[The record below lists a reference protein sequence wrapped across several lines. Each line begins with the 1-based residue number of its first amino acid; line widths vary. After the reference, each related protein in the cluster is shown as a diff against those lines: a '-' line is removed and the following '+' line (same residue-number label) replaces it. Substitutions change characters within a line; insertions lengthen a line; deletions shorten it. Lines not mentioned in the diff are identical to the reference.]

1 LFAAALPELHILPDT
16 EKMMKRASGAN
27 PSKLPT
33 RRDSLLF
40 LAAGAVCMTVDTS
53 LLAQAAPAQAVGH
66 EDPTIALAAAA
77 AANPWSTRD
86 TPESVAAALV
96 GLPPIPAGP
105 YQPTWESIAAHYKD
119 PEWFRDAK
127 FGIYMHL
134 GIFSVPAH
142 ASEWY
147 VRYMYGDNKD
157 VMQWHTEH
165 YGPPTKFGYKD
176 FLPMYTM
183 AKWDPDGW
191 AALFKNAGAKYVL
204 APGEH
209 HDGFSN
215 WNSATNPY
223 NSVNYGPHRDIDGD
237 LIKAL
242 RRAGLKTGI
251 SDHSAYHFNFIPPLP
266 GSDEYDPKW
275 AALYDVADKS
285 VAARTKFLHDW
296 VAKRIET
303 IDKYRPDMLWFDMS
317 TDHSWDPLKTY
328 VAAYYYNR
336 ALQWGKPVC
345 ISAKGAAWVSG
356 QIMDYEREGRSPM
369 ELVDWVWQPDDPITD
384 KFGYVEGQKV
394 FGPEQFV
401 YKIVENTSKNGN
413 LLLNISPKADG
424 TIPQEQQDTLLGI
437 GKWLDVN
444 GEAIYKTRP
453 WTRYGEG
460 PAADAAAALMA
471 KVRAS
476 GTFAGRLNGQN
487 LGDAT
492 ISGGGLPRHG
502 YTPED
507 IRFTRNGDTLYAIVM
522 KWPEDG
528 AVVVTSL
535 AKGNAPAGKIA
546 KVELLGHPGK
556 LDFKQDETG
565 LQVKLPADKPCDF
578 AYALRITGLNL
589 PKQESQ
595 G

>member
-1 LFAAALPELHILPDT
+1 
-16 EKMMKRASGAN
+16 MKKTNGTSLLT
-27 PSKLPT
+27 LPT
-33 RRDSLLF
+33 RRDSILF
-40 LAAGAVCMTVDTS
+40 LTAGAVCMAVES
-53 LLAQAAPAQAVGH
+53 SVLAQAAASAEASSAQAVGH
-66 EDPTIALAAAA
+66 EDAAVALANAA
-77 AANPWSTRD
+77 AANPWTSHD
-86 TPESVAAALV
+86 TPEMVATALV

-105 YQPTWESIAAHYKD
+105 YQPTWDSIAQHYKD

-147 VRYMYGDNKD
+147 VRYMYGGNKD

-165 YGPPTKFGYKD
+165 YGAPTQFGYKN
-176 FLPMYTM
+176 FFPMYTM
-183 AKWDPDGW
+183 AKWDPDAW
-191 AALFKNAGAKYVL
+191 AALFKKAGAKYVL

-215 WNSATNPY
+215 WDSTINPY

-242 RRAGLKTGI
+242 RKVGLETGI
-251 SDHSAYHFNFIPPLP
+251 SDHSAYHFNFIPALA

-275 AALYDVADKS
+275 ANFYNVADKS

-336 ALQWGKPVC
+336 ALQWGKQVC

-356 QIMDYEREGRSPM
+356 QVMDYEREGRAPM

-394 FGPEQFV
+394 FGSDQFV
-401 YKIVENTSKNGN
+401 WKIIENTSKNGN

-424 TIPQEQQDTLLGI
+424 TIPQAQQDTLLGI
-437 GKWLDVN
+437 GKWLDMN

-453 WTRYGEG
+453 WVKYGEG
-460 PAADAAAALMA
+460 PAADAAAALMVKA
-471 KVRAS
+471 HAE
-476 GTFAGRLNGQN
+476 GFAGKTNGKN
-487 LGDAT
+487 MGDANV
-492 ISGGGLPRHG
+492 SGGGLPRHG
-502 YTPED
+502 YTPQD
-507 IRFTRNGDTLYAIVM
+507 IRFTCNGDTLYAIVM
-522 KWPEDG
+522 KWPDTGE
-528 AVVVTSL
+528 VMITSL
-535 AKGNAPAGKIA
+535 AREMAPKAKIA
-546 KVELLGHPGK
+546 KVELLGHPGR
-556 LDFKQDETG
+556 LTFSQDATG
-565 LQVKLPADKPCDF
+565 LRVKMPPEKPCDF
-578 AYALRITGLNL
+578 AYALKISGPNL
-589 PKQESQ
+589 LMNSKS
-595 G
+595 